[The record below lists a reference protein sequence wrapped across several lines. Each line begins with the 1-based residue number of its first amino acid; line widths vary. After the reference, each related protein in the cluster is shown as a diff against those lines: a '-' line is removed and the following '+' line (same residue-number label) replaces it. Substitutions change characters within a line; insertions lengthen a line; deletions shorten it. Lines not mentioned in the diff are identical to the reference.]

1 MVHCENGS
9 GKCCCRRAALLVSG
23 IIFSLIALCHLW
35 RIVAGHAIMMNG
47 AAVPNWVSV
56 AITVLAAIMAI
67 WNFCALCCK
76 KCQHL
81 DQGSLPS
88 QK

>member
-1 MVHCENGS
+1 MVHCES

-23 IIFSLIALCHLW
+23 IIFLLVAICHLW
-35 RIVAGHAIMMNG
+35 RLVAGHAIMMND
-47 AAVPNWVSV
+47 AVIPNWVSV
-56 AITVLAAIMAI
+56 VIIVLAAIMAI

-76 KCQHL
+76 KCQHAN
-81 DQGSLPS
+81 QNYPTP